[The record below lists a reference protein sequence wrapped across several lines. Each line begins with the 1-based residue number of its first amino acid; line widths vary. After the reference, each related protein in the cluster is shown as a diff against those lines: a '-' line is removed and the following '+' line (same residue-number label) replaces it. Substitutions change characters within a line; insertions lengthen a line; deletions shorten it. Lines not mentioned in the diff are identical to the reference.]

1 MHKPLNLIEPVQ
13 IEMDFNVPFTFKD
26 SIAKVSR
33 KNPMRG
39 SILQSFLGEL
49 KRPVWNYMFDKEDSH
64 TRAKRLIQF
73 HKTELKK
80 LESWYQ

>member
-1 MHKPLNLIEPVQ
+1 MHPEIKEEIKSL
-13 IEMDFNVPFTFKD
+13 KS
-26 SIAKVSR
+26 SIAHYES
-33 KNPMRG
+33 
-39 SILQSFLGEL
+39 EL